1 MNKNKLSLLLILI
14 VLLNFA
20 CKKEGKSIPDIDP
33 TLTKDQLYKYAR
45 KTFSQ
50 RAKIYS
56 PKQELAGFKVP
67 EGFVV
72 ELVASEKDG
81 VINPIDMTFDD
92 AGNLWTQTAEMY
104 PLDPVVNIKWND
116 LLKLMDNPEELEKNE
131 NFKRILEL
139 YRGEKKGT
147 DKIIV
152 LSNLYNKSA
161 VKANIWADGLAL
173 PQSILPYKNGS
184 YVAQGSELFFLTDT
198 DNDGKADKRTPL
210 LTGFGFTDT
219 HTMAHL
225 LVRAP
230 GDWIH
235 FSQGA
240 LNKSKVSSLVN
251 DEINKPSNQVEY
263 A

>member
-20 CKKEGKSIPDIDP
+20 CKKEGEPIPDIDP
-33 TLTKDQLYKYAR
+33 TLNKDQLYKYAR

-50 RAKIYS
+50 RTKIYS

-67 EGFVV
+67 EGFIV

-104 PLDPVVNIKWND
+104 PLDPVADIKWND
-116 LLKLMDNPEELEKNE
+116 LLKLMDSPEEQEKNE
-131 NFKRILEL
+131 NFKRILKL
-139 YRGEKKGT
+139 YRGEIKGT

-161 VKANIWADGLAL
+161 VKTNSWADGLAL

-184 YVAQGSELFFLTDT
+184 
-198 DNDGKADKRTPL
+198 
-210 LTGFGFTDT
+210 
-219 HTMAHL
+219 
-225 LVRAP
+225 
-230 GDWIH
+230 
-235 FSQGA
+235 
-240 LNKSKVSSLVN
+240 
-251 DEINKPSNQVEY
+251 
-263 A
+263 